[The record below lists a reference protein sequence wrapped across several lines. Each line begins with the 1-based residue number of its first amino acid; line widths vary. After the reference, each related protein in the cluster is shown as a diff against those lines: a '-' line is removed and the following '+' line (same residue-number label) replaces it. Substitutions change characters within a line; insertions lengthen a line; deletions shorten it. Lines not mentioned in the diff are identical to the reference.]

1 MGAPVTHAFADRD
14 ADLDVAVGV
23 DLEDVSLF
31 RVPGMRVVDLLKGHG
46 RFNGA
51 EKLGSGP

>member
-1 MGAPVTHAFADRD
+1 MTHAFADRD